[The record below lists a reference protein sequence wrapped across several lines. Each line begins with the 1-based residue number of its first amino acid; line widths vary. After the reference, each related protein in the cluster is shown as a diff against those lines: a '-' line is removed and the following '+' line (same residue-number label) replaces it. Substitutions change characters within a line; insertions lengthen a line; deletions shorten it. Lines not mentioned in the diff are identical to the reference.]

1 MINKTAEEM
10 KDTNFQKW
18 WAHHPW
24 RVVCVNNK
32 KLLHIN
38 IVLIFAAMLSA
49 ELALG
54 VAGISEAVK
63 YKQYKTVKPVLSEK
77 QLKEKYSKGQIV
89 RFETYATMLKKLKQ
103 K

>member
-1 MINKTAEEM
+1 MINKTVEEIT
-10 KDTNFQKW
+10 DANFQKW

-32 KLLHIN
+32 KLLHTN
-38 IVLIFAAMLSA
+38 VFLVFAALLSA

-54 VAGISEAVK
+54 MTGVAEAIK

-77 QLKEKYSKGQIV
+77 QLK
-89 RFETYATMLKKLKQ
+89 
-103 K
+103 